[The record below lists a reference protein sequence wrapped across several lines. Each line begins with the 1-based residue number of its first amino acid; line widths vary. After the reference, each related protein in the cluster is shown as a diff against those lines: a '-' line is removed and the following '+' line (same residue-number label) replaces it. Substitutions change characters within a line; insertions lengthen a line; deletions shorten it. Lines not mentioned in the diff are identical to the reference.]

1 VFLCVRTIHIIVFAY
16 THKHNY
22 TPLLPTVICKYETRA
37 LCRYSAGKVVFS
49 LPLHEKSFIAAVND
63 RLGVSGGKNVF
74 KLISITNQSLVVED

>member
-1 VFLCVRTIHIIVFAY
+1 
-16 THKHNY
+16 
-22 TPLLPTVICKYETRA
+22 
-37 LCRYSAGKVVFS
+37 VFS